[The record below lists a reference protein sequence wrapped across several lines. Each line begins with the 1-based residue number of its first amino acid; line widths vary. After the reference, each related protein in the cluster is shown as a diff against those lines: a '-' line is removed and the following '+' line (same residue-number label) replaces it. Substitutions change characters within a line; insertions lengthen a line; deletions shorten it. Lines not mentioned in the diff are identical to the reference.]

1 METIPRQLMLD
12 VELTSVCNARCNF
25 CPQSWNGVK
34 RTKPY
39 MTKELLDTLIGRI
52 NELQAQQIATY
63 GKAGVSIGFVSMGE
77 TLLKKDLLFYAL
89 KMLPANVSTILIT
102 NGFYMDED
110 FLANPYVQKRI
121 GRINVS
127 ISGWGESYEAVY
139 GISFETVINNLLLAQ
154 AHYPQRLTVTIVNAP
169 ETPKRDNEKLSA
181 FLTHKNIAHSFPRLH
196 SRGGHYKHPDAFPG
210 ATLPFSSCNIFQKIG
225 FIASDGNLLSCCHD
239 VKTENI
245 IGNLYTDSL
254 LDIQQ
259 RKKKIFE
266 KGIGFDICR
275 NCTDF
280 SLQESQFGSVSR
292 KMDAVKPEEIKI
304 ITQSDTLALK
314 FFRLFS
320 VRVLKICN
328 QTTRL

>member
-34 RTKPY
+34 RTKPS
-39 MTKELLDTLIGRI
+39 MSIALLDTLIDRI
-52 NELQAQQIATY
+52 IELQERQVAVY
-63 GKAGVSIGFVSMGE
+63 GKARVSIGFVSMGE
-77 TLLKKDLLFYAL
+77 TLLKKDLFYYAL
-89 KMLPANVSTILIT
+89 KMLPANISTILIT
-102 NGFYMDED
+102 NGFYMNEE
-110 FLANPYVQKRI
+110 FLANRYVRERV
-121 GRINVS
+121 GRINIS

-154 AHYPQRLTVTIVNAP
+154 AYYPDRVTVTIVKAP
-169 ETPKRDNEKLSA
+169 ETPIQDNEKLSA
-181 FLTHKNIAHSFPRLH
+181 FLREKNIAHSFPRLH

-210 ATLPFSSCNIFQKIG
+210 ATLPFSNCNIFQKIG

-239 VKTENI
+239 VKTQNI
-245 IGNLYTDSL
+245 MGNILNESL

-266 KGIGFDICR
+266 QGVGFDICQ

-280 SLQESQFGSVSR
+280 SLQESEFARLSKKV
-292 KMDAVKPEEIKI
+292 DAAKVEAINI
-304 ITQSDTLALK
+304 I
-314 FFRLFS
+314 
-320 VRVLKICN
+320 N
-328 QTTRL
+328 Q